1 MDRYD
6 DADGEPSHPTSILD
20 IPYEVLTGSLLP
32 ILDIKG
38 TYLPDFLG

>member
-1 MDRYD
+1 MNRYD
-6 DADGEPSHPTSILD
+6 DADGEQSHPTSIAD

-38 TYLPDFLG
+38 TYLPGSLG